1 MTNIKV
7 DYAVLESANLQI
19 QNISKSI
26 DEKLDTLRSMLTR
39 LHWQGS
45 DREAYEAH
53 QAKWDAAVRDINAI
67 LGEIGRAVGLAR
79 ENYLTTEMSNSRLW
93 G

>member
-1 MTNIKV
+1 MTRVQV
-7 DYAVLESANLQI
+7 DYAVLEAANAQM
-19 QNISKSI
+19 QTISKAI

-39 LHWQGS
+39 LEWHGADQA
-45 DREAYEAH
+45 AYQAH
-53 QAKWDAAVRDINAI
+53 QAKWDAAVRDINTI
-67 LGEIGRAVGLAR
+67 LGDIARAVGIAR